1 MRRWVVWDPR
11 GDLVVPN
18 EGEALLGAG
27 SDSIALEKLF
37 MVGRGDIKFNSTQ
50 GILYSAG
57 LILESFILALTT
69 VPGGILNILGQYLM
83 NSNGDTLAQSSLGVS
98 VVFNLIV
105 HNSVLLA
112 TADRMG
118 ISWSQTFG
126 AGAYNLTRV
135 KFNQGAIVLV
145 STFALITLPLM
156 LFSQEILYW
165 CGVKEDLTI
174 MTAQLINKMIL
185 VNLLEN
191 LHRFFETFCMAQG
204 IESSISFASL
214 GCLLVSGTAAVYFVR
229 GLGLGLDGW
238 ILGRGL
244 HEVLMLLISI
254 YLMAKHTEPLTW
266 GCASCDEIQKGL
278 GTYFVESFK
287 YALGSYT
294 EQPWNSN

>member
-118 ISWSQTFG
+118 IVWSQTFG
-126 AGAYNLTRV
+126 AG
-135 KFNQGAIVLV
+135 
-145 STFALITLPLM
+145 
-156 LFSQEILYW
+156 
-165 CGVKEDLTI
+165 
-174 MTAQLINKMIL
+174 
-185 VNLLEN
+185 
-191 LHRFFETFCMAQG
+191 
-204 IESSISFASL
+204 
-214 GCLLVSGTAAVYFVR
+214 
-229 GLGLGLDGW
+229 
-238 ILGRGL
+238 
-244 HEVLMLLISI
+244 
-254 YLMAKHTEPLTW
+254 
-266 GCASCDEIQKGL
+266 
-278 GTYFVESFK
+278 
-287 YALGSYT
+287 
-294 EQPWNSN
+294 